1 MIIEDYGGL
10 FARGSNF
17 LVELLIGIKF
27 SLHINNMKMNRQDLA
42 DLEKG
47 IGLNHVVYADLN

>member
-1 MIIEDYGGL
+1 M
-10 FARGSNF
+10 
-17 LVELLIGIKF
+17 ELLIGIIF

-47 IGLNHVVYADLN
+47 IGLNHVVHADLNEDRFNF